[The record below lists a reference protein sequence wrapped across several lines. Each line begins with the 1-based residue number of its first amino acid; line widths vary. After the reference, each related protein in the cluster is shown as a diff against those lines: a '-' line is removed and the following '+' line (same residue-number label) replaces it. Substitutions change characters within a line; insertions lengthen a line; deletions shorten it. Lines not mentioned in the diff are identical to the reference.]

1 MIKSITTGLL
11 ICLLSISMCFGQRII
26 NQRLYQLGD
35 IGAETANFKD
45 GLVTIYYHQGR
56 STVTAANRTRRL
68 GDFFQINT
76 NLDSLNFVTL
86 DSGSLAFNW
95 SFALLPSKQQFLVS
109 YRFPAPF
116 AFDQYS
122 EPCFSI
128 YDAHL
133 KRKIREIQYPGATF
147 EDMIGTGIIFVNKP
161 NDIWLYGSKLDTL
174 TRWKVPCVRRIDT
187 LFQLSPIKT
196 YVDTG
201 GFRASKIVKRGPNEY
216 WLLGSQV
223 YDTYTPGPNRYMA
236 HGNKYILDSNGH
248 FLGKTIFDFRDDS
261 RGMRYSVRGATGLFL
276 DYHPMPDKS
285 WLVTG
290 GMFSNPNYGGLISDS
305 LGFIAKLDSSLT
317 YTYWVQPLKNEGL
330 IYTLEDNNYIR
341 IGVAAPNLG
350 DPAIIEIYRHD
361 GATGAQLSNYSFYP
375 VFYNLRPFP
384 VQISPYTYTFIGDSS
399 LLFTGTVFNY
409 TNQQPRYLPNV
420 IGAFT
425 IKGIPNH
432 FNPVGLVR
440 KDQEHV
446 RAQLT
451 SYPNPFHASFRI
463 SPLTPSQYRSSG
475 YLYLINTN
483 GQVVYA
489 APYQMGDEV
498 QAADLPTGLYFYQ
511 FASAQGVSKGR
522 VMKE

>member
-1 MIKSITTGLL
+1 MIKSITTGLFF
-11 ICLLSISMCFGQRII
+11 CFLSISTCFGQRII

-35 IGAETANFKD
+35 IGAERANFKD

-95 SFALLPSKQQFLVS
+95 SFTLLPSKQQFLVS
-109 YRFPAPF
+109 YRYPAPF
-116 AFDQYS
+116 AFDQLA

-133 KRKIREIQYPGATF
+133 KRKIREIQYPGADF
-147 EDMIGTGIIFVNKP
+147 PDMIGTGIIFVNKP
-161 NDIWLYGSKLDTL
+161 NDIWLYGSMLDTL

-187 LFQLSPIKT
+187 LFQLSPIRT

-261 RGMRYSVRGATGLFL
+261 RGMRYSVRGATGLYL

-290 GMFSNPNYGGLISDS
+290 SMFSNPNYGGLISDS
-305 LGFIAKLDSSLT
+305 LAFIAKLDSSLT
-317 YTYWVQPLKNEGL
+317 YTYWVQPLKNPGFV
-330 IYTLEDNNYIR
+330 YTLEDNNYIR
-341 IGVAAPNLG
+341 IAAAPPSST
-350 DPAIIEIYRHD
+350 DPAIMEIYRHD
-361 GATGAQLSNYSFYP
+361 GATGAQLSSYSVTP
-375 VFYNLRPFP
+375 VFNNLRPFP
-384 VQISPYTYTFIGDSS
+384 VYMYPRTFSFIGDSS
-399 LLFTGTVFNY
+399 VLCTGNALDY
-409 TNQQPRYLPNV
+409 TNQNFRNLPNL
-420 IGAFT
+420 IAAFI

-432 FNPVGLVR
+432 YNPVGLVR
-440 KDQEHV
+440 KDQEVV
-446 RAQLT
+446 RAQLMT
-451 SYPNPFHASFRI
+451 YPNPFRSSFRI
-463 SPLTPSQYRSSG
+463 SPLTPSQFKASG
-475 YLYLINTN
+475 HLYVINTN

-498 QAADLPTGLYFYQ
+498 QAADLPSGLYFYQ

>member
-1 MIKSITTGLL
+1 MVRIFLLFVCLISSTTL
-11 ICLLSISMCFGQRII
+11 IGQRLDK
-26 NQRLYQLGD
+26 QRLYNLG
-35 IGAETANFKD
+35 GVGGFSTNFSG
-45 GLVTIYYHQGR
+45 GLATSYFHEGR
-56 STVTAANRTRRL
+56 HTVTAANRSLRL

-86 DSGSLAFNW
+86 DSGSFAINE
-95 SFALLPSKQQFLVS
+95 SFALLPSRQQFFVS
-109 YRFPAPF
+109 YRYPAPL
-116 AFDQYS
+116 AFDQLI

-147 EDMIGTGIIFVNKP
+147 ENMIGTGIIFVNKP

-174 TRWKVPCVRRIDT
+174 SRWFVPCVRQIDT

-201 GFRASKIVKRGPNEY
+201 NFRATKIVKRGPNEY

-261 RGMRYSVRGATGLFL
+261 RGMRYSVRGATGLYL
-276 DYHPMPDKS
+276 KYHPMPDKS

-317 YTYWVQPLKNEGL
+317 YTYWVQPFKNEGL
-330 IYTLEDNNYIR
+330 VYTLEDNNYIR
-341 IGVAAPNLG
+341 IGSAPPSSI
-350 DPAIIEIYRHD
+350 DPAIMEIYRHD
-361 GATGAQLSNYSFYP
+361 GATGSQLSSYSVTP
-375 VFYNLRPFP
+375 VFNNLRSFP
-384 VQISPYTYTFIGDSS
+384 VWISPLTYNFIGDSS
-399 LLFTGTVFNY
+399 VLCIGNAFNY
-409 TNQQPRYLPNV
+409 TNQQSRYLPNLV
-420 IGAFT
+420 GAFT

-432 FNPVGLVR
+432 YNPVGLVR

-446 RAQLT
+446 RAQLMT
-451 SYPNPFHASFRI
+451 YPNPFRASFRI
-463 SPLTPSQYRSSG
+463 SPLTPSQFKATG

-483 GQVVYA
+483 GQVIHA

-498 QAADLPTGLYFYQ
+498 PAAALPSGLYFYQ
-511 FASAQGVSKGR
+511 YASTQGVSKGR